1 MKKFP
6 KSIIFDLDGVIT
18 QTATVHFQAWK
29 QLFDEVLEAQ
39 NLPEFTH
46 DDYLKYVDGRSR
58 YDGIKHFLSSRNIE
72 LSFGSPEDDENKK
85 TICGLGNKKN
95 KYFQKELEKSA
106 PEDLLFSSSVEFLKK
121 AKAQNIKTGLVT
133 SSKNGHKILEKTGIT
148 DLFDAIITGVEIAEK
163 NLPGKPKGDSFVF
176 CTKLLN
182 TSPKLSVVIEDSIAG
197 VQAGKDGNFGL
208 IVGIARSGNMQ
219 DFLDNGANLVVKDLS
234 ELKIENLEAR
244 RKE

>member
-46 DDYLKYVDGRSR
+46 GDYLKYVDGHSR
-58 YDGIKHFLSSRNIE
+58 YDGIKHFLASRNID
-72 LSFGSPEDDENKK
+72 LPLGTPEDNENEK

-106 PEDLLFSSSVEFLKK
+106 PEDLLFSSSVEFIKK
-121 AKAQNIKTGLVT
+121 AKNQNIKTGLVT

-148 DLFDAIITGVEIAEK
+148 NLFGEVVTGIEIAEK
-163 NLPGKPKGDSFVF
+163 NLPSKPKGDSFVF

-182 TSPKLSVVIEDSIAG
+182 TNPESSIVIEDAIAG
-197 VQAGKDGNFGL
+197 VQAGKDGDFGL
-208 IVGIARSGNMQ
+208 IVGIARNGNTQ

-234 ELKIENLEAR
+234 ELEIEDCRL
-244 RKE
+244 